1 MGSEI
6 GLFQSDVEK
15 ITIKIGN
22 KIRHIVGAIY
32 SIKYENVIED
42 DKLYGNVIMFDKIY
56 DNFDIEI
63 EYKNGKTKLLKD
75 LSIDKNHSS
84 YYSAEGHYFYSEAV
98 IIKNIKEEDHS
109 GQIYNPYNDTWSW
122 L

>member
-1 MGSEI
+1 MENEI

-22 KIRHIVGAIY
+22 KIRHIIGSIY
-32 SIKYENVIED
+32 SIKIED
-42 DKLYGNVIMFDKIY
+42 DKLYGNTIVFIDKVY
-56 DNFDIEI
+56 DKFDIEI

-75 LSIDKNHSS
+75 LSIDKD
-84 YYSAEGHYFYSEAV
+84 HYLFYFGAGFYFCSEAV
-98 IIKNIKEEDHS
+98 IVKNIKEEEHS